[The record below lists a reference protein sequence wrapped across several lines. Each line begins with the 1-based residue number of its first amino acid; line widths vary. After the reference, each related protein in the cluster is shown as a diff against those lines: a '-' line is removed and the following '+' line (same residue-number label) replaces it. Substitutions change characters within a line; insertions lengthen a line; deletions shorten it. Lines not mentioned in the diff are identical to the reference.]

1 MTLNRRDRNK
11 HCRSLVEYVRKGLIC
26 KKLEVSKNGAS
37 EIIMLPDNCNI
48 FNFLNDLSLVLNK
61 NLSIFDNIMVVGDF
75 NIDFKNKED
84 PKLEKR
90 NNLYDIYSLE
100 NLVESHNCFTK
111 THKSSIDL
119 LLTNQK
125 SSF

>member
-1 MTLNRRDRNK
+1 
-11 HCRSLVEYVRKGLIC
+11 
-26 KKLEVSKNGAS
+26 
-37 EIIMLPDNCNI
+37 MLPDNCNI
-48 FNFLNDLSLVLNK
+48 FNFLNDLSLVLIK

-84 PKLEKR
+84 PNLEKR

-111 THKSSIDL
+111 AHKSSIDL

-125 SSF
+125 SSL